1 MTALWYDGPVNTDDV
16 LALVGRLFI
25 AIIFLASAF
34 GKITNFDG
42 TISFMEAHGMPA
54 SGFFCVAAIAV
65 ETLGATSLILGFR
78 TRWGAAAL
86 AAFIIAATWIF
97 HTAPDQRIQ
106 LLKNL
111 AILGGLLH
119 VVSFGP
125 GPISLEGGA
134 GHE

>member
-1 MTALWYDGPVNTDDV
+1 MNTDDV
-16 LALVGRLFI
+16 LALVVRLFL
-25 AIIFLASAF
+25 ALIFLASAF

-42 TISFMEAHGMPA
+42 TLQYMDAHGMPA
-54 SGFFCVAAIAV
+54 AAFFCVAAIVV
-65 ETLGATSLILGFR
+65 ETLGAVSLILGYR

-86 AAFIIAATWIF
+86 SAFLVAATWIF

-119 VVSFGP
+119 VVALGP
-125 GPISLEGGA
+125 GPISLEAGGRA
-134 GHE
+134 S

>member
-1 MTALWYDGPVNTDDV
+1 MNTDDV
-16 LALVGRLFI
+16 LGLVGRLFI

-42 TISFMEAHGMPA
+42 TIQFMESHGMPA
-54 SGFFCVAAIAV
+54 AAFFCVVAIAI
-65 ETLGATSLILGFR
+65 ESLGATALILGYK
-78 TRWGAAAL
+78 TRWGAAGL
-86 AAFIIAATWIF
+86 AVFLIAATWVF

-119 VVSFGP
+119 VISFGP
-125 GPISLEGGA
+125 GPISLEGG
-134 GHE
+134 GSRHHE

>member
-1 MTALWYDGPVNTDDV
+1 MNTDDV
-16 LALVGRLFI
+16 LALVGRLFL

-42 TISFMEAHGMPA
+42 TLAFMEGHGMPA
-54 SGFFCVAAIAV
+54 ATFFCAAAIAV
-65 ETLGATSLILGFR
+65 EALGAISLILGYK
-78 TRWGAAAL
+78 TRWGAGAL
-86 AAFIIAATWIF
+86 AVFLIAATWVF

-111 AILGGLLH
+111 AILGGLLN
-119 VVSFGP
+119 VISFGP

-134 GHE
+134 RI

>member
-1 MTALWYDGPVNTDDV
+1 VNTDDI

-25 AIIFLASAF
+25 AIIFLSSAF

-42 TISFMEAHGMPA
+42 TLLYMEAHGMPA
-54 SGFFCVAAIAV
+54 TTFFCVAAIV
-65 ETLGATSLILGFR
+65 LETLGSTALILGYK
-78 TRWGAAAL
+78 TRWGAAGL
-86 AAFIIAATWIF
+86 SVFLIAATWVF

-119 VVSFGP
+119 VVAFGP
-125 GPISLEGGA
+125 GPISLEGGPSA
-134 GHE
+134 S

>member
-1 MTALWYDGPVNTDDV
+1 VNTDDII
-16 LALVGRLFI
+16 ALVGRLFI

-42 TISFMEAHGMPA
+42 TLSYMEAHGMPA
-54 SGFFCVAAIAV
+54 VQFFCVAAIAV
-65 ETLGATSLILGFR
+65 ETLGATALILGYK

-86 AAFIIAATWIF
+86 SIFLIAVTWVF

-106 LLKNL
+106 LLKNI

-119 VVSFGP
+119 VVAFGP

-134 GHE
+134 SPS

>member
-1 MTALWYDGPVNTDDV
+1 MNTDDV

-42 TISFMEAHGMPA
+42 TIQFMEAHGMPA

-86 AAFIIAATWIF
+86 SAFIIAATWIF

>member
-1 MTALWYDGPVNTDDV
+1 MNTDDV
-16 LALVGRLFI
+16 LALVGRLFL

-42 TISFMEAHGMPA
+42 TLQYMDAHGMPA
-54 SGFFCVAAIAV
+54 TTFFCVAAIAV
-65 ETLGATSLILGFR
+65 ESLGAVSLILGYK

-86 AAFIIAATWIF
+86 SAFLVAATWIF
-97 HTAPDQRIQ
+97 HTGPDQRIQ

-119 VVSFGP
+119 VVALGP
-125 GPISLEGGA
+125 GPISLEAGG
-134 GHE
+134 GRPS